1 MSIVS
6 TAQTNIVPA
15 HSLSLAARQVH
26 DAAAEFELHP
36 GDVFSLTGDSRWRMI
51 VCLRGVIW
59 ITQARDMQDYVL
71 TPGEMFLVTQPGK
84 VVVQGLQE
92 AAVKVTP
99 SLKTAP
105 YVGDYVVFA

>member
-1 MSIVS
+1 MSVTS
-6 TAQTNIVPA
+6 TAQTHVFPA
-15 HSLSLAARQVH
+15 HALGLAARKVQ
-26 DAAAEFELHP
+26 DAAAEWELRA
-36 GDVFSLTGDSRWRMI
+36 GGVVCLTGDSRWRMV

-59 ITQARDMQDYVL
+59 ITQERDMQDYVL

-84 VVVQGLQE
+84 VVVQGLQD